1 MKRHLL
7 TTIGLMAILLATACH
22 RKAAPQPPAAPEIPT
37 TPIRPAN
44 EPKPEVYQV
53 AGYQKTACF
62 GKCPVYQ
69 VKFFTDGRATWYGQ
83 HNVERMGW
91 YEARVDKAVLDRIRE
106 KALSVN
112 FWDFAGAYPTG
123 QRVADLPSTVTYLRA
138 GDVEKSVVNTHQGPL
153 ELEIFEAYLEG
164 VITGLEWRPT
174 ASK

>member
-69 VKFFTDGRATWYGQ
+69 VKFFTVRQGNLVRPAQCGADGLVRGK
-83 HNVERMGW
+83 G
-91 YEARVDKAVLDRIRE
+91 
-106 KALSVN
+106 
-112 FWDFAGAYPTG
+112 
-123 QRVADLPSTVTYLRA
+123 
-138 GDVEKSVVNTHQGPL
+138 
-153 ELEIFEAYLEG
+153 
-164 VITGLEWRPT
+164 
-174 ASK
+174 